1 MGDRC
6 YLELTLCR
14 SDLSHFAPHIDSTPN
29 EAWWDHLDEDADH
42 PEEVTVSVHEANY
55 AWYDERMN
63 AAKAGIPFY
72 GTHGEGGEYG
82 SYAFASW
89 AGKLHEVPLSHDGDL
104 VLAVDENLK
113 PVCATARRHL
123 RQYVSA
129 LRKIK
134 SHFAHAESVDSLQE
148 AA

>member
-6 YLELTLCR
+6 YLEITLRR
-14 SDLSHFAPHIDSTPN
+14 SDLSRFAPHIDVAPD
-29 EAWWDHLDEDADH
+29 EEWWDHLDEEQDR
-42 PEEVTVSVHEANY
+42 PGIVTASVYEANY

-63 AAKAGIPFY
+63 AAKADIPFY
-72 GTHGEGGEYG
+72 GYHADGGEYG

-89 AGKLHEVPLSHDGDL
+89 AGKLHEAQLSHEGDL
-104 VLAVDENLK
+104 VLAVDEHLK
-113 PVCATARRHL
+113 PISAAARRQL
-123 RQYVSA
+123 RQYVAA

-134 SHFAHAESVDSLQE
+134 DSFAMAMPVALPE

>member
-6 YLELTLCR
+6 YLEITLR
-14 SDLSHFAPHIDSTPN
+14 HEDLSRFAPHIDAAP
-29 EAWWDHLDEDADH
+29 EEEWWDHLDEEQDR
-42 PEEVTVSVHEANY
+42 PEIVTASVYEANY

-63 AAKAGIPFY
+63 AAKADIPF
-72 GTHGEGGEYG
+72 HGYHAEGGEYG

-89 AGKLHEVPLSHDGDL
+89 AGKLHEAPLSHEGDL
-104 VLAVDENLK
+104 VLAVDEHLK
-113 PVCATARRHL
+113 PISAAARQQL
-123 RQYVSA
+123 RQYVAA

-134 SHFAHAESVDSLQE
+134 DSFAMAMPVALPE

>member
-6 YLELTLCR
+6 YLEITLRR
-14 SDLSHFAPHIDSTPN
+14 SDLDRFGKHLDAAP
-29 EAWWDHLDEDADH
+29 EEEWWDRLDEEDDR
-42 PEEVTVSVHEANY
+42 PGVVTASVYEANY

-63 AAKAGIPFY
+63 AAKADIPFY
-72 GTHGEGGEYG
+72 GYHAEGGEYG
-82 SYAFASW
+82 SYAFATW
-89 AGKLHEVPLSHDGDL
+89 AGKLHEAPLSHEGDL

-113 PVCATARRHL
+113 PITAKARRNL
-123 RQYVSA
+123 RQYVAA

-134 SHFAHAESVDSLQE
+134 SDFASAGPADPLEE